1 MPSNTY
7 DDNMRNSTGTA
18 GGPNGNRGCFKQGI
32 ITRALPGQYSYS
44 VETDKGETITCKSA
58 ATMVSNIV
66 GVKDL
71 STLSSGT
78 PVILW
83 TDSPGALHGVIL
95 CALPTHAKNK
105 QELRPRQFS
114 ADPESGVA
122 IWSSQYFE
130 KMLKAEK
137 FKQKVFANNGR
148 PFDINAG
155 DWGMINE
162 HGVFLGI
169 LGLTAVMR
177 GSQQA
182 AIEVHT
188 LDDLVRLRSGQYQ
201 HFSAFG
207 EQHIYNDGGNI
218 SIEIC
223 GSSRQHEVSGK
234 DDIGEE
240 LFERNF
246 EISNDYKDLN
256 IRPKEQEATLKRRFQ
271 MFFGHLG
278 LMQMFVCKPENG
290 DEKYSR
296 EADHQGLL
304 HMNVA
309 ESGYFGVTTAAG
321 MALTRD
327 DIIPIPKKLK
337 EPWDPEGDKAEDGEL
352 NEPKEPYKMP
362 PAFKGGTHLVV
373 RDMTAW
379 ARRNSY
385 QRFDELETDW
395 HTPEADDLFTPDNN
409 YDKTSDGKESNEE
422 FQNHSDRRA
431 GIYVNPDGSVT
442 IMDAAGSQIILDGK
456 GGIQIGGAGN
466 TTLMPGGSAVIFGG
480 DDAIIR
486 AKNSVDI
493 SSTDKDVRLKAEK
506 NLHAYSNGGILLE
519 SAAENVGHGFS
530 SGQEGEDVNSS
541 GIVLKAENSSVF
553 VWGKEVI
560 LSGIEKVAVEAIRG
574 ASQGVRIIG
583 DIVRTAADRII
594 STTGG
599 AVMQLT
605 QSQASLHASGS
616 ATVGGG
622 SGLLLGDGGELWI
635 PLTKDGSDVV
645 TPQLVSRAQEE
656 KSSNYDSRVWLGTFD
671 EGTRPEILFT
681 FRNSEQYATTDFE
694 LYQLSWQILIDKQPL
709 ALRDAGLT
717 SSDSWQ
723 EIEVNGTMPFPGK
736 DKFSSNVYIVLSS
749 GEVNVDENG
758 KMKNRDSM
766 TNEPQ
771 FDKTSLNEYKV
782 TKR

>member
-1 MPSNTY
+1 
-7 DDNMRNSTGTA
+7 MRRSLGTA
-18 GGPNGNRGCFKQGI
+18 GGPKGNRGCFKQGV
-32 ITRALPGQYSYS
+32 ITRTLPGQYSYS

-58 ATMVSNIV
+58 ASMVSNIV

-83 TDSPGALHGVIL
+83 TDTPGANHGVIL

-122 IWSSQYFE
+122 MWSSQYFT
-130 KMLKAEK
+130 KMLQSED
-137 FKQKVFANNGR
+137 FKQKLFANNGR
-148 PFDINAG
+148 PFDINPG
-155 DWGMINE
+155 DWGMMNE

-201 HFSAFG
+201 HFSSFG
-207 EQHIYNDGGNI
+207 EQHIYNDGGDI
-218 SIEIC
+218 TIEIC

-234 DDIGEE
+234 DEIGEE
-240 LFERNF
+240 LFEETEDIN
-246 EISNDYKDLN
+246 NDYKDLA
-256 IRPKEQEATLKRRFQ
+256 IKPKDVEATLKRRFQ

-290 DEKYSR
+290 DETYSR
-296 EADHQGLL
+296 KAEHQGLL
-304 HMNVA
+304 HVNVA

-337 EPWDPEGDKAEDGEL
+337 EPWDPEGDKAEDSGL
-352 NEPKEPYKMP
+352 NEAKEPYMIP
-362 PAFKGGTHLVV
+362 PAFQGGTHLVV

-385 QRFDELETDW
+385 QRFDEREKDW

-409 YDKTSDGKESNEE
+409 YDKTSDGVESNEE

-431 GIYVNPDGSVT
+431 GVYVNPDGSVT
-442 IMDAAGSQIILDGK
+442 IMDAAGSQIVLDGK
-456 GGIQIGGAGN
+456 GGIPLGGAGN
-466 TTLMPGGSAVIFGG
+466 LTIMPGANVNIFGG
-480 DDAIIR
+480 DDVVIR
-486 AKNSVDI
+486 GKNSIDI
-493 SSTDKDVRLKAEK
+493 TATDKDVRLKAEK

-519 SAAENVGHGFS
+519 SAAEQLGHGFS
-530 SGQEGEDVNSS
+530 GGQEGEDVNSS

-553 VWGKEVI
+553 VWGKEVL
-560 LSGIEKVAVEAIRG
+560 LSGIQKVAIEAIQG
-574 ASQGVRIIG
+574 ARQGVRIIG
-583 DIVRTAADRII
+583 DIIRSVGDEII
-594 STTGG
+594 SSTGAAIMRLG
-599 AVMQLT
+599 NG
-605 QSQASLHASGS
+605 QASLHAAGS

-635 PLTKDGSDVV
+635 PLTKDGADVV
-645 TPQLVSRAQEE
+645 TPRLVDFSQQER
-656 KSSNYDSRVWLGTFD
+656 STNYDSRFWLGTFD
-671 EGTRPEILFT
+671 QGQRPQIMFT
-681 FRNSEQYATTDFE
+681 FRNSEQYATNDFE

-709 ALRDAGLT
+709 ALSDAGLT

-723 EIEVNGTMPFPGK
+723 EVEVNGTMPFPGK
-736 DKFSSNVYIVLSS
+736 DKFDSNVYIVLSS

-758 KMKNRDSM
+758 KMMNRDSM
-766 TNEPQ
+766 QNEPQ
-771 FDKTSLNEYKV
+771 FNKTSLNEYKV